1 MVRGTNR
8 MKQPSDEEWRT
19 ALEKSEKAF
28 RNALAMPNKTVV
40 EVLIQGAELVN
51 AIGAKALFLMG
62 EQTML
67 EKGVVHEDE
76 MEARS
81 AIGTFREACSN
92 VLVTFDEVLRALD
105 KQRK

>member
-1 MVRGTNR
+1 
-8 MKQPSDEEWRT
+8 
-19 ALEKSEKAF
+19 
-28 RNALAMPNKTVV
+28 
-40 EVLIQGAELVN
+40 
-51 AIGAKALFLMG
+51 MG

>member
-51 AIGAKALFLMG
+51 AIGQKRFSSWG
-62 EQTML
+62 
-67 EKGVVHEDE
+67 
-76 MEARS
+76 
-81 AIGTFREACSN
+81 N
-92 VLVTFDEVLRALD
+92 
-105 KQRK
+105 KQC

>member
-1 MVRGTNR
+1 

-19 ALEKSEKAF
+19 ALQESEKAF
-28 RNALAMPNKTVV
+28 RKALAMPNKTVI

-67 EKGVVHEDE
+67 EKGIICKDE
-76 MEARS
+76 LEAKA
-81 AIGTFREACSN
+81 AISTFIEACNN
-92 VLVTFDEVLRALD
+92 VLGAFDEVLRALD
-105 KQRK
+105 RQKK

>member
-1 MVRGTNR
+1 
-8 MKQPSDEEWRT
+8 MKLPSDEEWRT
-19 ALEKSEKAF
+19 ALQESEKAF
-28 RNALAMPNKTVV
+28 RKALAMPNKTVI

-67 EKGVVHEDE
+67 EKGVIYEDE
-76 MEARS
+76 PEARA

-92 VLVTFDEVLRALD
+92 VLSAFDEVLRALD
-105 KQRK
+105 RQRR